1 MTWSSLGAVLD
12 PWITDPLLRRAVWIG
27 VLWLMTLG
35 LVRLNGRFFD
45 SLDRRLTDYAVPER
59 RLAKLD
65 LFTDV
70 FLVVIAAL
78 LTLRLLGV
86 AEALWGAV
94 ALTSVAGV
102 VVALAA
108 QRLGENLLAGMVIL
122 FERPFV
128 VGDTVELDGRTG
140 SIEKVTLYA
149 TTMTTPSGLQVVLP
163 NQKVLDG
170 AITNYS
176 VRPERRLELTI
187 DVQVPNDR
195 IDDALYAVR
204 ETVRGEEHL
213 VEDREVVV
221 FARESIDEG
230 VRLEA
235 RYWVDSDHYGSHCL
249 PSAMTRVLEGLE
261 AEGLDTAMPTQK
273 VYVDG

>member
-1 MTWSSLGAVLD
+1 MPWSSLGAILD
-12 PWITDPLLRRAVWIG
+12 PWITDPLLRKAVWIG
-27 VLWLMTLG
+27 VLWVITVA

-45 SLDRRLTDYAVPER
+45 TLDRRLTDYAIPER
-59 RLAKLD
+59 RLGKLD
-65 LFTDV
+65 LIADV
-70 FLVVIAAL
+70 FLILLAGL

-86 AEALWGAV
+86 GEALWGAL

-102 VVALAA
+102 IVALAA

-128 VGDTVELDGRTG
+128 VGDTVEIDGRRGT
-140 SIEKVTLYA
+140 IETVTLYA
-149 TTMTTPSGLQVVLP
+149 TTMTTPSGLQVTLS
-163 NQKVLDG
+163 NQNVLDG

-176 VRPERRLELTI
+176 VRPDRRLELTI

-204 ETVRGEEHL
+204 EAVQGEEHL

-221 FARESIDEG
+221 FASESIDEG

-249 PSAMTRVLEGLE
+249 PTAMTRVLEGLE
-261 AEGLDTAMPTQK
+261 GEGLQTAMPTQK
-273 VYVDG
+273 VYVEG